1 MESRMHGLC
10 AFKSTGFVAYQKVSY
25 LDYVWNGILPY
36 STILKMSSDLYIKL
50 PKLTYTYNVLT
61 FPAKTIVAVKH
72 QQFTFHTN

>member
-1 MESRMHGLC
+1 M
-10 AFKSTGFVAYQKVSY
+10 
-25 LDYVWNGILPY
+25 DYVHLKAQALSHTRKYPTLIMFGLAYYHTQPHG
-36 STILKMSSDLYIKL
+36 KMSSDLYIKL